1 MPSLTEREI
10 DDLLDRDNEATPA
23 AGFLVWLVYVA
34 ALTSPC
40 WVPVAYA
47 LWEVSR
53 R

>member
-10 DDLLDRDNEATPA
+10 DDLLGREQPTPA